1 MPNKYFFCFLVL
13 SLFLPNYN
21 LLVAQSENEVVATI
35 NGKKITQKDIDDS
48 VIGQLLPL
56 QQQLYTIRSIAL
68 ENLIIK
74 TLLDNEAKKRS
85 ISVEE
90 LRASLTA
97 GKIEI
102 SSADV
107 EKSYLENVSAFASM
121 NPEEAKERIRLDLE
135 TQARMRIYRASVQKL
150 REDANI
156 EKYLDDRLF
165 PVININ
171 TDGPKIGSSSAK
183 VTIVAFSDFRCSF
196 CRQSAG
202 TIKQILQNY
211 GDRVN
216 IVFKHLPLQPKSI
229 NAAQVSVC
237 ADEQGR
243 FWDYH
248 DSLFVSEDFSDGA
261 FIKLAEKLD
270 LNIPVF
276 KNCMISAKARAV
288 ILKDMEE
295 AKRLGIDS
303 TPNFIINGKLVRGAI
318 TFEDFSRFIE
328 NELRNSQ
335 KTSTNKHSQS
345 GGKK

>member
-13 SLFLPNYN
+13 SLFLLNPN
-21 LLVAQSENEVVATI
+21 LLIAQSENEVVATV
-35 NGKKITQKDIDDS
+35 NGKKITQNDIDNS
-48 VIGQLLPL
+48 VIGQLFPL
-56 QQQLYTIRSIAL
+56 RQQIYTIRSIAL

-74 TLLDNEAKKRS
+74 TLLENEARNRGIS
-85 ISVEE
+85 IEE
-90 LRASLTA
+90 LKASLTT

-102 SSADV
+102 SSNDV

-135 TQARMRIYRASVQKL
+135 TQARMRMYQAAIQKL
-150 REDANI
+150 KEDANI
-156 EKYLDDRLF
+156 EKHVDDGLL
-165 PVININ
+165 PTVSVN
-171 TDGPKIGSSSAK
+171 TNGPKIGSNNAK
-183 VTIVAFSDFRCSF
+183 ITIVAFSDFRCPF

-211 GDRVN
+211 GDKVN
-216 IVFKHLPLQPKSI
+216 MIFKHLPLQPKSM

-248 DSLFVSEDFSDGA
+248 DSLFASEDFSDEA
-261 FIKLAEKLD
+261 FIRLAEKLN
-270 LNIPVF
+270 LNIPGF
-276 KNCMISAKARAV
+276 KDCMTSARSRTI

-318 TFEDFSRFIE
+318 TFEDFNRFIE
-328 NELRNSQ
+328 TELKNSQ
-335 KTSTNKHSQS
+335 KMSIIRNSQS
-345 GGKK
+345 GGKR

>member
-13 SLFLPNYN
+13 SLFLLNPN
-21 LLVAQSENEVVATI
+21 LLIAQSENEVAAII

-56 QQQLYTIRSIAL
+56 QQQIYTIRSIAL

-74 TLLDNEAKKRS
+74 TLLENEARKRS
-85 ISVEE
+85 ISIEE
-90 LRASLTA
+90 LKASLTT

-102 SSADV
+102 LSNDV
-107 EKSYLENVSAFASM
+107 EKSYLENVSAFALM

-135 TQARMRIYRASVQKL
+135 TQARMRMYRAAVQRLK
-150 REDANI
+150 EEANI
-156 EKYLDDRLF
+156 EKYIDAGLL
-165 PVININ
+165 PTISVNS
-171 TDGPKIGSSSAK
+171 DGPKIGSNDAK
-183 VTIVAFSDFRCSF
+183 ITIVAFSDFRCAF

-211 GDRVN
+211 GDKVN
-216 IVFKHLPLQPKSI
+216 VVFKHLPLQPKSM
-229 NAAQVSVC
+229 NAAQASVC

-248 DSLFVSEDFSDGA
+248 DSLFALEDFSEEA
-261 FIKLAEKLD
+261 FIKFAEKLN
-270 LNIPVF
+270 LNIPGF
-276 KNCMISAKARAV
+276 KSCMTSARSRTI

-328 NELRNSQ
+328 TELKNSQ
-335 KTSTNKHSQS
+335 KMSIIRNTQS
-345 GGKK
+345 GGKR